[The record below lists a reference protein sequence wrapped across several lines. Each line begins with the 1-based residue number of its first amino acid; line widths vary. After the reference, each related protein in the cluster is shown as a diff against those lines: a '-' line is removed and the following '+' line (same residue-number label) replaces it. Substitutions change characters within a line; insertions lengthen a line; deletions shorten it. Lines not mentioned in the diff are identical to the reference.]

1 MSELKQLVVV
11 SVEENEISVTL
22 QVAELDYSAIYD
34 AKMYKQSYN
43 KETEAWETT
52 EEATERFEQDLTFVG
67 GSIPVEDQEIE
78 LFVDEESGRAFFKE
92 GTGFIKIEKPD
103 AKAKMFKKAE
113 IVQIKDSAKGRAV
126 VVKHKDVHYSF
137 NFNTGVWV
145 EKVNKFIPNPA
156 KLAKA
161 KARFNELFEDVNV
174 TWDNAELAIG
184 MVVDCKVNKNAL
196 QPNSP
201 HGWLEPMPL
210 DPDEQSTVLETN
222 ADDLPF

>member
-1 MSELKQLVVV
+1 MSELKKVVVV
-11 SVEENEISVTL
+11 SVEENEISVSL

-34 AKMYKQSYN
+34 AKMYKQSFN
-43 KETEAWETT
+43 KESEAWGTT
-52 EEATERFEQDLTFVG
+52 EEATERYEQDLAFVG
-67 GSIPVEDQEIE
+67 GSIPQEDAEIE
-78 LFVDEESGRAFFKE
+78 LWVDEDSGRAFFRE

-103 AKAKMFKKAE
+103 AKAKMFKKSE

-126 VVKHKDVHYSF
+126 VVKHKDVHYAF

-161 KARFNELFEDVNV
+161 KTRFNELFEDVNV
-174 TWDNAELAIG
+174 TWDNAELAVG

-210 DPDEQSTVLETN
+210 DPDEQPKLLETN
-222 ADDLPF
+222 EDDLPF